1 MPGQPHEDGC
11 VEIAMLVLIL
21 RDASQRGSP
30 VEGLA
35 LTSRCA
41 APQHEGAQPPGQYA
55 MLVLILRSAIP
66 KGYGRLE
73 RA

>member
-21 RDASQRGSP
+21 RS
-30 VEGLA
+30 
-35 LTSRCA
+35 
-41 APQHEGAQPPGQYA
+41 A
-55 MLVLILRSAIP
+55 MP